1 MKFLTNYYIR
11 MRAPVVVVKGFS
23 IASVWGRAV
32 LEVWRHGVEVP
43 TEYGEKAK
51 EATLLMVVEDPFKE
65 PRVHRGDVLAVVG
78 LKDYMEEVLNGS
90 KDKLVEEGKLPYTY
104 HERLFKYGADGFNQ
118 MDYVIR
124 KLKSTPYTR
133 RAQAITWIPVKDVN
147 LDSPPCLQRLWFKV
161 YSGKLVLQSEWRSRD
176 LFRAAHMNMLALT
189 ELMKTIALNVGVEL
203 GSYVDFSNSAHIY
216 EKSYDNVKSFLN
228 VCEKRGFNKSVEAYV
243 I

>member
-1 MKFLTNYYIR
+1 
-11 MRAPVVVVKGFS
+11 MRAPIVVVRGSS
-23 IASVWGRAV
+23 IASVWEHAV

-78 LKDYMEEVLNGS
+78 LKNYMEEVLNGS
-90 KDKLVEEGKLPYTY
+90 KDRLVQEGKLPYTY
-104 HERLFKYGADGFNQ
+104 HERLFKYGVDGFNQ

-124 KLKSTPYTR
+124 KLKNIPYTR

-147 LDSPPCLQRLWFKV
+147 LDSPPCLQRLWFKI
-161 YSGKLVLQSEWRSRD
+161 YNGKLVMQSEWRSRD

-189 ELMKTIALNVGVEL
+189 ELMKTVASTIGVEP
-203 GSYVDFSNSAHIY
+203 GPYVDFSNSAHIY
-216 EKSYDNVKSFLN
+216 EKSYDDVKSFLN
-228 VCEKRGFNKSVEAYV
+228 VCEKRGFDKYVEAYV